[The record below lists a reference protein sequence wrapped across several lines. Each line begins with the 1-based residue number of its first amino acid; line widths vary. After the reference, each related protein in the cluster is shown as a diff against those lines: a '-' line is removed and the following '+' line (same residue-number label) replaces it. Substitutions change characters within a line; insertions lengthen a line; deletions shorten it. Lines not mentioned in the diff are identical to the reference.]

1 MMRTLILISIPFL
14 LAACFSRSQHPIE
27 AGDLQTIDSLSGQ
40 SPYFTTTAMGEP
52 ALSWVRMV
60 NDSSA
65 EFCYAISR
73 DGKTFDKPVVIPGSE
88 NILPHGENLPKIV
101 FKPSGEIIA
110 LWGASA
116 NDERNKYAGRVFYAQ
131 SFDDGA
137 SWSKPQPLVN
147 DTAGYDQRYYDV
159 SVLPNGEAAIIW
171 LDNRSI
177 TDNEGSAL
185 YYAVTDG
192 GDGFTQAHR
201 VSEPC
206 CPCCRTDLFIDKAGG
221 IHALY
226 RGIVQDSIRDMVH
239 IVSTD
244 GGKTFSAP
252 QRISEDNWVINGC
265 PHTGPSM
272 TENESGLHFAWF
284 TGGKKAGSFYT
295 ASTDGGK
302 SYQPSQTVSTA
313 GSHPQV
319 TALKNGDLLIAW
331 DESEVKNGKVQKRIG
346 IESRDAKGN
355 AQGKQALATGD
366 DAVSFP
372 VICPVDEN
380 SALLAFTR
388 KAGKKSFVNY
398 QLLRFH

>member
-1 MMRTLILISIPFL
+1 MRTIILISIPFL
-14 LAACFSRSQHPIE
+14 LAACFFRSQPSIE
-27 AGDLQTIDSLSGQ
+27 AGELQTIDSLAGQ
-40 SPYFTTTAMGEP
+40 SPYFTTTATGAP

-60 NDSSA
+60 NDSTA
-65 EFCYAISR
+65 VFCYAISR
-73 DGKTFDKPVVIPGSE
+73 DGKTFDKPVVIPGSK

-137 SWSKPQPLVN
+137 TWTQPQPLVN

-171 LDNRSI
+171 LDNRST
-177 TDNEGSAL
+177 TDKEGSAL
-185 YYAVTDG
+185 YYAVTNG
-192 GDGFTQAHR
+192 RTGFADAHR

-206 CPCCRTDLFIDKAGG
+206 CPCCRTDLFVDKNGG

-272 TENESGLHFAWF
+272 TENKSGLHFAWF
-284 TGGKKAGSFYT
+284 TGGQKSGSFYT
-295 ASTDGGK
+295 TSVDGGETF
-302 SYQPSQTVSTA
+302 QPSQTVSAA

-319 TALKNGDLLIAW
+319 AALKDGDLLIAW
-331 DESEVKNGKVQKRIG
+331 DESEVKDGKVQKRIG
-346 IESRDAKGN
+346 VETRDAKGSSR
-355 AQGKQALATGD
+355 GKLVLATGD

-372 VICPVDEN
+372 VICPLSEDHAMV
-380 SALLAFTR
+380 AFTR
-388 KAGKKSFVNY
+388 KAGKRSYISY
-398 QLLRFH
+398 QLLQVR